1 MNDDLFSAAFAEME
15 SAAAPAY
22 EASERYLRARVAR
35 VRFLRRLW
43 GTASVLGLAIGAAA
57 LWYGTSFTNRTPVAE
72 TRDVLSLSVPA
83 PVVPAAP
90 HGVAPAVQRASPPP
104 LVHPVLSLSQPTQA
118 AAREVRP
125 ANPAPPPVGIIVPL
139 GPPSYTVEFRRGLDS
154 ARQHEQAGRYAWAAA
169 QYGTLATFARL
180 HGDTAAARTMDS
192 CRRLLQGR

>member
-1 MNDDLFSAAFAEME
+1 MNDDLLTAALAEME

-43 GTASVLGLAIGAAA
+43 GTAGVLGLAMSAAA
-57 LWYGTSFTNRTPVAE
+57 LWYGTSATSSSPDIEAHDMLV
-72 TRDVLSLSVPA
+72 LSVPDPIVPTAEHADAPSVMRSVA
-83 PVVPAAP
+83 PVLAD
-90 HGVAPAVQRASPPP
+90 
-104 LVHPVLSLSQPTQA
+104 PVLSPSQPTQA
-118 AAREVRP
+118 AAQEVRP
-125 ANPAPPPVGIIVPL
+125 ANPAPPAVGIVVPV

-154 ARQHEQAGRYAWAAA
+154 ARHHEQAGRLAWAAA

-180 HGDTAAARTMDS
+180 HGDTAAARSMDS